1 MSTTNR
7 RTIASTVDLSL
18 RVLKRRYE
26 DIVSY
31 GKDATNDLRVAYNI
45 YNQIVNMYNLLRQV
59 PAYTVDPG
67 ASALLCAV
75 NDDAQQ
81 SLQQVENILFRFYGI
96 QYYSALGQTG
106 WHHTVSDS
114 LIPLDQQPELI
125 RDFPCSICFKHNTD
139 NKEDNA

>member
-1 MSTTNR
+1 MSR
-7 RTIASTVDLSL
+7 ISIASRVDLIL
-18 RVLKRRYE
+18 RVFKRRYQ

-31 GKDATNDLRVAYNI
+31 GETQENDLRVAYNI
-45 YNQIVNMYNLLRQV
+45 YNQTVNMYNLLRQV
-59 PAYTVDPG
+59 PAYAMDPG

-75 NDDAQQ
+75 NDAAQQ
-81 SLQQVENILFRFYGI
+81 NMQEVENILFRFYGI

-125 RDFPCSICFKHNTD
+125 RDLPCAICFNQ
-139 NKEDNA
+139 